1 MEKKLHI
8 NQIENRQY
16 VLSPAIQSG
25 NDRECI
31 NKDFYQEGD
40 NSSVYIG
47 KLGLG
52 MKVVH
57 RKTNIPYTIIHF
69 EKEKVSKL
77 RLQKKINS
85 TLDLMYKSSHPYLF
99 RLLNHY
105 ETQTHVFMIFE
116 SYDGD
121 SLDEKI
127 IKGKCDLQ
135 NSLKYLVEVM
145 LGVQHMHSFHLYNLN
160 VNPENILVNEC
171 VKLTDYGLKMEGKN
185 EKPKRDTRYKKKEN
199 INYIINAYT
208 SPEELNAI
216 LNGKPCILNGK
227 TDSWNCGI
235 LLYEMLTSFK
245 SPFKGKTDE
254 ELINSI
260 LNCDIDLSP
269 IKDDFC
275 RDLIS
280 KLVKK
285 NPEDRISIDEV
296 LQMEY
301 IKNVDIE
308 QPEIDFSDNIIN
320 PIDEQEF
327 IKNNNINTTNQI
339 KQNNDNKSQIYN
351 KQMQTLKS
359 ENDSLKKMV
368 EDLKKQVVSSKIRKR
383 ASKHVSQLKSMV
395 IDVGGEIIA
404 DGNEGQNLGE
414 ILNDEEN
421 NVNEKDKKGKNEHL
435 ENKIDDI
442 KKDIKNEIIEEEED
456 DDEEFSENEEEYN
469 DENLFVRCEKY
480 KERNIQLKEK
490 LVKISKKNKK
500 MKNTIDE
507 YTKEINS
514 LKSEKN
520 KNILETLE
528 KMNTVPIYQINDL
541 VNVILNSIN
550 IFKTNQSD
558 FKKSVDKLINLSDEH
573 YTKLSEENKK
583 YIDSKAK
590 LFIDIMNNKITDVEA
605 YNKLNN
611 SNKEDDKNKNNENS
625 KKISNSNIGNKKD
638 EYKGKYEDSLKK
650 QELLYQ
656 RIKVLEEG
664 LKAKDDLNKI
674 TTQSNEEL
682 TKKLQE
688 VAQNWMNSKANI
700 EELKRFIDENVEQ
713 KDKIKN
719 IYEQLD
725 IDK

>member
-368 EDLKKQVVSSKIRKR
+368 EDLKKQVVSSKNRKR

>member
-421 NVNEKDKKGKNEHL
+421 NTNEKDKKGKNEHL

-507 YTKEINS
+507 YMKEINS

-611 SNKEDDKNKNNENS
+611 SNKEVDKNKNNENNN
-625 KKISNSNIGNKKD
+625 KISNSNIGNKKD

-674 TTQSNEEL
+674 TTQNNEEL

>member
-421 NVNEKDKKGKNEHL
+421 NTNEKDKKGKNEHL

-611 SNKEDDKNKNNENS
+611 SNKEDDKNKNNEIRN
-625 KKISNSNIGNKKD
+625 KMSNSNIGNKKD

>member
-368 EDLKKQVVSSKIRKR
+368 EDLKKQVVSSKNRKR

-421 NVNEKDKKGKNEHL
+421 NTNEKDKKGKNEHL